1 MKERIYFGGFYF
13 MLGIL
18 LTIIVLSFTHPSQP
32 SFPTTPKVE
41 LIIHKDSIY
50 KDSVSNKSKVALN
63 KQVINEP
70 LNDKTLM
77 KELRKNNISHPNIVL
92 AQAKLE
98 TGNYTSSILKSH
110 NNLFGLRKGNRY
122 RKFGHWTESVI
133 AYKNL
138 IQSKYKGGNYY
149 AFLTSEGYAEDDSYI
164 EKLKDFV

>member
-18 LTIIVLSFTHPSQP
+18 LTIIVLSITRPSP
-32 SFPTTPKVE
+32 SSVPTTPKVE

-50 KDSVSNKSKVALN
+50 KDSISSKSKVALN
-63 KQVINEP
+63 KQSVKEP
-70 LNDKTLM
+70 LNDRTLM
-77 KELRKNNISHPNIVL
+77 KELRKNNISHPEIVL

-98 TGNYTSSILKSH
+98 TGNYTSSVLKSH
-110 NNLFGLRKGNRY
+110 NNLFGLRKGSRY
-122 RKFGHWTESVI
+122 RRFGHWSESVK

-149 AFLTSEGYAEDDSYI
+149 AFLLSTGYAEDHDYI
-164 EKLKDFV
+164 EKLRDFV